1 MRVWNLN
8 LEEYIKTM
16 IEMHKDHNDNMS
28 DYFKWFSK
36 NSQIY
41 NNINREESKILSKN
55 AIIKECYNNC
65 FKSLYDTYKI
75 KSKVLEYIEGYT
87 MSLIPIEHAFLINEN
102 NEIIDPTLAINTKY
116 DKRSERYGSEYI
128 GIKIPKK
135 ILLEFRS
142 NTKKYNQYLPIPFLY
157 YQEIEGKDL

>member
-1 MRVWNLN
+1 
-8 LEEYIKTM
+8 
-16 IEMHKDHNDNMS
+16 MHKDHNDNMS

-65 FKSLYDTYKI
+65 FKSVYDTYKI

-102 NEIIDPTLAINTKY
+102 NEIILK
-116 DKRSERYGSEYI
+116 
-128 GIKIPKK
+128 
-135 ILLEFRS
+135 
-142 NTKKYNQYLPIPFLY
+142 
-157 YQEIEGKDL
+157 

>member
-1 MRVWNLN
+1 MN

-135 ILLEFRS
+135 ILLEYRS

>member
-1 MRVWNLN
+1 MN